1 MPACDA
7 WAVAQTLATHRH
19 YNSPSFL
26 LLESIAATEE
36 KVLHNQLRRKE
47 NTDSVFENKPGQGQQ
62 FTATFSDLKDKGE
75 ASAIQ

>member
-1 MPACDA
+1 M
-7 WAVAQTLATHRH
+7 AQTLATHRRS
-19 YNSPSFL
+19 NSPSFL

-47 NTDSVFENKPGQGQQ
+47 NTDSVSENKPGQGQR

-75 ASAIQ
+75 ANAVQLAEP